1 MRKKI
6 SKTKRRLG
14 VIVNYL
20 SLIIVVIL
28 FYIVK
33 HEGWHNLMITGM
45 FAALLLTVITFI
57 TVHLKTGLWK
67 FVHTK
72 IEQLDEREIQVTH
85 ESLRYSYSI
94 LSVILLVIIFIM
106 SLAATGNDVLGPVLP
121 TSLIYLAHTLPS
133 SVIAWTENEISHG

>member
-1 MRKKI
+1 MGKNI

-33 HEGWHNLMITGM
+33 IAGWHDLMIAGII
-45 FAALLLTVITFI
+45 AALLLTVITFI
-57 TVHLKTGLWK
+57 TVHVKTGLWK

-106 SLAATGNDVLGPVLP
+106 SLVVTGKDVLGPVLP
-121 TSLIYLAHTLPS
+121 TSLIYIAHTLPS
-133 SVIAWTENEISHG
+133 SVIAWTERDVI

>member
-57 TVHLKTGLWK
+57 TVHLKTGL
-67 FVHTK
+67 
-72 IEQLDEREIQVTH
+72 
-85 ESLRYSYSI
+85 
-94 LSVILLVIIFIM
+94 
-106 SLAATGNDVLGPVLP
+106 
-121 TSLIYLAHTLPS
+121 
-133 SVIAWTENEISHG
+133 